1 MGWDQM
7 GQVDWYG
14 EYEGLID
21 SQAAAMIPITPRS
34 HWFSETSEAAES
46 RIPRPRM
53 TPSTQRIEVT
63 LETLLESV
71 DLAESIVKRVAEA
84 SGFEEDD
91 IHKIGMA
98 VREGVINAYN
108 YGNQHDREKKIR
120 IVVELEPEKMIVH
133 VVDEGKGFELTE
145 VPDPLAEENLLR
157 TSGRGI
163 FLMRAFMDDLHVR
176 PAPSGGAELIMSKR
190 FPQGVS
196 NNGRYKTE

>member
-1 MGWDQM
+1 MSARCDTHNSASSFLFG
-7 GQVDWYG
+7 V
-14 EYEGLID
+14 
-21 SQAAAMIPITPRS
+21 A
-34 HWFSETSEAAES
+34 ETSLKAEIL
-46 RIPRPRM
+46 RHRM
-53 TPSTQRIEVT
+53 TPTAQRIEVT

-91 IHKIGMA
+91 VHKIGMA

-108 YGNQHDREKKIR
+108 YGNQHDPAKKIH
-120 IVVELEPEKMIVH
+120 IIVELEAEKMIVH
-133 VVDEGKGFELTE
+133 VLDEGKGFELTE

-163 FLMRAFMDDLHVR
+163 FLMRAFMDELHVR
-176 PAPSGGAELIMSKR
+176 PGATGGAELIMSKR

-196 NNGRYKTE
+196 DNGRGQRK